1 VLDPGRREVQRD
13 GEPVDITFSEFEIL
27 HALMSRRERVH
38 SRHELL
44 RAIWGDSA
52 YRDPRSIDVH
62 IRHLR
67 EKLEITPE
75 DPQLILTVRGAGYRI
90 GEP

>member
-1 VLDPGRREVQRD
+1 MLDPGLREVQRD
-13 GEPVDITFSEFEIL
+13 GRPAGLTFSEFEIL
-27 HALMSRRERVH
+27 HALMARRHRVH

-44 RAIWGDSA
+44 REIWGDSA

-67 EKLEITPE
+67 EKLEARPE
-75 DPQLILTVRGAGYRI
+75 EPRLILTVRGAGYRI